1 MNALKAPGTREA
13 DRLALEAYERLRTR
27 LARELGAAVAALVP
41 DLVVRE
47 VRRAARPGKVYVDWL
62 QNDPTRQTVA
72 PYSLRGLPW
81 PVVATPVRWG
91 EVEAAAEEERPEL
104 LFFTPADVL
113 ERVQHQGDLFAALA

>member
-1 MNALKAPGTREA
+1 
-13 DRLALEAYERLRTR
+13 
-27 LARELGAAVAALVP
+27 
-41 DLVVRE
+41 

-81 PVVATPVRWG
+81 PVVATPVRWD
-91 EVEAAAEEERPEL
+91 EVERAAAEERPEL

-113 ERVQHQGDLFAALA
+113 ERVERDGDLFARFI